1 MITII
6 ATFFVFLL
14 AMLVYFIWQ
23 EYRIVKEKTPRQ
35 KKVVSTKQRLIN
47 GALGAFSSYITILF
61 LEWHRGI
68 LPLTLGRVFLYAIA
82 AATGSA
88 LVAFSFLLVKKR
100 RKRT

>member
-35 KKVVSTKQRLIN
+35 KKVVTTKQRLRN
-47 GALGAFSSYITILF
+47 GALGSFSSYITILF
-61 LEWHRGI
+61 LEWYRGVP
-68 LPLTLGRVFLYAIA
+68 PLTLRMVFLYAIA
-82 AATGSA
+82 GATGYA
-88 LVAFSFLLVKKR
+88 LFAFAFLLVKKR